1 MGRGMRLR
9 NAMCIEDLRRIAR
22 RKVPGVFFEYMEA
35 GSYSEHTRDANV
47 EDMRAIKLRQRV
59 LVDMSQRSLKT
70 TVLGEELALPLA
82 IAPTGLSGM
91 QHADGEIHACRAA
104 HAAGIQYTLSTMSIC
119 SIEDVAQAV
128 GKPFWFQLYVM
139 RDRGFVQDLIKRAEL
154 AGCSALFLT
163 VDLPVNGQRH
173 VDMRNGLSVPLRLTA
188 KTVIDVMRRPTW
200 AWRILNGKRKTFA
213 NVDGHLPGGS
223 GFGGMTLAEWT
234 HSQFD
239 VTVSW
244 KDVAWIRSIWPHKL
258 VLKGILDP
266 EDAREALKTGA
277 DGVVVSNHGGRQ
289 LDGAPSTIQT
299 LPKVADAIG
308 GQKEVLIDSGIRTG
322 QDIFRALALGANA
335 CMIGRAALY
344 GLGAGGQAGVARAI
358 SIFRGELDTTMILAG
373 IDDVK
378 KIDHRA
384 IASELPGEFAAR
396 N

>member
-1 MGRGMRLR
+1 MRLDR
-9 NAMCIEDLRRIAR
+9 AMCIEDLRRMAR
-22 RKVPGVFFEYMEA
+22 RNVPGVFFEYMEA

-47 EDMRAIKLRQRV
+47 DDMRAIKLRQRV

-70 TVLGEELALPLA
+70 TVLGEELSVPLA

-91 QHADGEIHACRAA
+91 QHADGEILACRAA

-119 SIEDVAQAV
+119 SIEDVAEAV
-128 GKPFWFQLYVM
+128 KKPFWFQLYVM
-139 RDRGFVQDLIKRAEL
+139 RDRGFVKALIERAEK

-173 VDMRNGLSVPLRLTA
+173 VDMRNGLSVPPRLTA
-188 KTVIDVMRRPTW
+188 KTVFDVLRRPAW

-213 NVDGHLPGGS
+213 NIDGHLPG
-223 GFGGMTLAEWT
+223 FGGITLAEWT

-244 KDVAWIRSIWPHKL
+244 KDVEWIRSIWPHKL

-277 DGVVVSNHGGRQ
+277 DGIVVSNHGGRQ
-289 LDGAPSTIQT
+289 LDGAPSTIAA

-358 SIFRGELDTTMILAG
+358 SILRGELDTTMILAG
-373 IDDVK
+373 LDDVK

>member
-1 MGRGMRLR
+1 MRLK
-9 NAMCIEDLRRIAR
+9 NAMCIEDLRRMAHR
-22 RKVPGVFFEYMEA
+22 NVPRVFIEYMEA
-35 GSYSEHTRDANV
+35 GSYSEATRDANID
-47 EDMRAIKLRQRV
+47 DMRAIKLRQRV
-59 LVDMSQRSLKT
+59 LVDMSHRSLKT
-70 TVLGEELALPLA
+70 TVLGEELSVPLA

-91 QHADGEIHACRAA
+91 QHADGEILACRAA

-119 SIEDVAQAV
+119 SIEDVAEAV
-128 GKPFWFQLYVM
+128 KKPFWFQLYVM
-139 RDRGFVQDLIKRAEL
+139 RDRAFVADLIKRAEL

-173 VDMRNGLSVPLRLTA
+173 VDMRNGLSVPPRLTA
-188 KTVIDVMRRPTW
+188 RTVFDVLRRPAW

-213 NVDGHLPGGS
+213 NIDGHLPG
-223 GFGGMTLAEWT
+223 FGGITLAEWT

-239 VTVSW
+239 LTVNW
-244 KDVAWIRSIWPHKL
+244 KDVEWIRSIWPHKL

-289 LDGAPSTIQT
+289 LDGAPSTIAA

-308 GQKEVLIDSGIRTG
+308 GSKEILIDSGIRTG
-322 QDIFRALALGANA
+322 QDMFRALALGANA

-344 GLGAGGQAGVARAI
+344 GLGAGGEAGVARAI
-358 SIFRGELDTTMILAG
+358 HILRGELDTTMILAG
-373 IDDVK
+373 IDDIK

>member
-1 MGRGMRLR
+1 MRLDR
-9 NAMCIEDLRRIAR
+9 AMCIEDLRRIAKR
-22 RKVPGVFFEYMEA
+22 NVPGVFFEYMEA

-47 EDMRAIKLRQRV
+47 DDMRAIKLRQRV
-59 LVDMSQRSLKT
+59 LVDMSHRSLKT

-91 QHADGEIHACRAA
+91 QHADGEILACRAA

-119 SIEDVAQAV
+119 SIEDVAEAV
-128 GKPFWFQLYVM
+128 KKPFWFQLYVM
-139 RDRGFVQDLIKRAEL
+139 RDRGFVKALIERAEK

-173 VDMRNGLSVPLRLTA
+173 VDMRNGLSVPPRLTA
-188 KTVIDVMRRPTW
+188 KTVFDVLRRPAW

-213 NVDGHLPGGS
+213 NIDGHLPG
-223 GFGGMTLAEWT
+223 FGGITLAEWT

-239 VTVSW
+239 VTVNW
-244 KDVAWIRSIWPHKL
+244 KDVEWIRSIWPHKL

-277 DGVVVSNHGGRQ
+277 DGIVVSNHGGRQ
-289 LDGAPSTIQT
+289 LDGAPSTIAA

-308 GQKEVLIDSGIRTG
+308 GQKEILIDSGIRTG

-344 GLGAGGQAGVARAI
+344 GLGAGGEAGVARAI
-358 SIFRGELDTTMILAG
+358 NIFRGELDTTMILAG
-373 IDDVK
+373 LDDVK

>member
-1 MGRGMRLR
+1 MPVY
-9 NAMCIEDLRRIAR
+9 ACIDDLRKSAK
-22 RKVPGVFFEYMEA
+22 RKVPRAFFDYVEA
-35 GSYSEHTRDANV
+35 GSYSEGTLKRNRSDLEKIA
-47 EDMRAIKLRQRV
+47 LRQRV
-59 LVDMSQRSLKT
+59 LVDVSSRDLST
-70 TVLGEELALPLA
+70 TVLGETLPLPLA
-82 IAPTGLSGM
+82 LSPVALSGL
-91 QHADGEIHACRAA
+91 QRGDGEILACRAA
-104 HAAGIQYTLSTMSIC
+104 QAVGLPYTLSTMSIC
-119 SIEDVAQAV
+119 SIEDVAGAV
-128 GKPFWFQLYVM
+128 KKPFWFQLYVM
-139 RDRGFVQDLIKRAEL
+139 RDRGFVADLIKRAEV

-173 VDMRNGLSVPLRLTA
+173 VDMRNGLSVPPRLTA
-188 KTVIDVMRRPTW
+188 KTVFDVMRRPAW

-213 NVDGHLPGGS
+213 NVDGHLPGGP
-223 GFGGMTLAEWT
+223 GFGGMTLAEWRQ
-234 HSQFD
+234 SQFD

-244 KDVAWIRSIWPHKL
+244 KDVEWIRSIWPHKL

-289 LDGAPSTIQT
+289 LDGAPSTISA

-308 GQKEVLIDSGIRTG
+308 GQKEVLIDSGVRTG

-344 GLGAGGQAGVARAI
+344 GLGAGGEAGVARAI
-358 SIFRGELDTTMILAG
+358 NIFRGELDTTMILAG
-373 IDDVK
+373 LDDVK

-384 IASELPGEFAAR
+384 IASELPGEFRER

>member
-1 MGRGMRLR
+1 MRLDR
-9 NAMCIEDLRRIAR
+9 AMCIEDLRRMAKR
-22 RKVPGVFFEYMEA
+22 NVPGVFFEYMEA
-35 GSYSEHTRDANV
+35 GSYSEATRDANV

-59 LVDMSQRSLKT
+59 LVDMSRRNLKT
-70 TVLGEELALPLA
+70 TVLGEELSVPLA

-91 QHADGEIHACRAA
+91 QYADGEIHACRAA

-119 SIEDVAQAV
+119 SIEDVAGAV
-128 GKPFWFQLYVM
+128 QRPFWFQLYVM
-139 RDRGFVQDLIKRAEL
+139 RDRAFVADLIKRAEV

-173 VDMRNGLSVPLRLTA
+173 VDMRNGLSVPPRLTA
-188 KTVIDVMRRPTW
+188 KTVFDVMRRPTW

-213 NVDGHLPGGS
+213 NVDGHLPGGP
-223 GFGGMTLAEWT
+223 GFGGKTLAEWT

-244 KDVAWIRSIWPHKL
+244 KDVAWIRSIWPRKL

-289 LDGAPSTIQT
+289 LDGAPSTIAA

-322 QDIFRALALGANA
+322 QDIFRALALGASA

-344 GLGAGGQAGVARAI
+344 GLGAGGEAGVARAI

-373 IDDVK
+373 VDDVK
-378 KIDHRA
+378 KIDHRV
-384 IASELPGEFAAR
+384 IASELPGEFAKR

>member
-1 MGRGMRLR
+1 MQLK
-9 NAMCIEDLRRIAR
+9 NAMCIEDLRQMAR
-22 RKVPGVFFEYMEA
+22 RNVPRVFIDYMEA

-47 EDMRAIKLRQRV
+47 QDMTKIKLRQRV
-59 LVDMSQRSLKT
+59 LVDVSQRKLST
-70 TVLGEELALPLA
+70 TVLGEELAMPLA
-82 IAPTGLSGM
+82 LAPTGLAGM
-91 QHADGEIHACRAA
+91 QYADGEILACRAA
-104 HAAGIQYTLSTMSIC
+104 HAAGIQFCQSTMSIC
-119 SIEDVAQAV
+119 SIEDIGAV
-128 GKPFWFQLYVM
+128 VNRPWWFQLYVM
-139 RDRGFVQDLIKRAEL
+139 RDRGFVKALIERAEK
-154 AGCSALFLT
+154 AGCTALFLT

-173 VDMRNGLSVPLRLTA
+173 CDQRNGLSVPPRITA
-188 KTVIDVMRRPTW
+188 RTVFDVAIRPRW
-200 AWRILNGKRKTFA
+200 AWRILNGKRRTFA
-213 NVDGHLPGGS
+213 NIDGHMPGGS

-244 KDVAWIRSIWPHKL
+244 KDVEWIRSIWPGKL

-277 DGVVVSNHGGRQ
+277 DGIVVSNHGGRQ
-289 LDGAPSTIQT
+289 LDGAPSTISA
-299 LPKVADAIG
+299 LPKIADAIG
-308 GQKEVLIDSGIRTG
+308 GQKEILLDSGVRTG

-335 CMIGRAALY
+335 CMIGRPFLY
-344 GLGAGGQAGVARAI
+344 GLGAGGEAGVARAI
-358 SIFRGELDTTMILAG
+358 GILRGELDTTMILAG

>member
-1 MGRGMRLR
+1 
-9 NAMCIEDLRRIAR
+9 
-22 RKVPGVFFEYMEA
+22 MEA

-47 EDMRAIKLRQRV
+47 DDMRAIKLRQRV
-59 LVDMSQRSLKT
+59 LVDVSQRSLKT

-91 QHADGEIHACRAA
+91 QHADGEILACRAA

-119 SIEDVAQAV
+119 SIEDVAKAV
-128 GKPFWFQLYVM
+128 NKPFWFQLYVM
-139 RDRGFVQDLIKRAEL
+139 RDRGFVKALIERAEK
-154 AGCSALFLT
+154 AGCTALFLT

-173 VDMRNGLSVPLRLTA
+173 VDMRNGLSVPPRLTA
-188 KTVIDVMRRPTW
+188 KTVFDVLRRPAW

-213 NVDGHLPGGS
+213 NIDGHLPG
-223 GFGGMTLAEWT
+223 FGGITLAEWT

-277 DGVVVSNHGGRQ
+277 DGIVVSNHGGRQ
-289 LDGAPSTIQT
+289 LDGAPSTIAA

-308 GQKEVLIDSGIRTG
+308 GQKEILIDSGIRTG

-358 SIFRGELDTTMILAG
+358 NIIRGELDTTMILAG
-373 IDDVK
+373 LDDVK